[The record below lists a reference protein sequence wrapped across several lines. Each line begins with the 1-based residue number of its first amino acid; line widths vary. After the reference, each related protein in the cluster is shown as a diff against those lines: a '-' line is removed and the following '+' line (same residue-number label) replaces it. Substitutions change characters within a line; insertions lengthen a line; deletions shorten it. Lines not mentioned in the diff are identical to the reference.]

1 MDKKEK
7 STLENSS
14 NSNGLN
20 KKEKTQDN
28 KDKNYIKELNEIEIT
43 NARVREAELKAKS
56 LNRKGLMS
64 NSFLTKALILVGIV
78 VLSVVILN
86 LAINFITTY
95 DITVVGDSMEPTFS
109 SGDKI
114 KINLVNTEDE
124 NTFDRNSFVV
134 IKEGPGSNTM
144 IIKRVIGIPGDK
156 IEYIKGHLF
165 VNGRYVIGPD
175 NGITKSKA
183 LEMYKEIKETG
194 KLDNSIEKEKKADEA
209 AKIEYQNT
217 NNVTTFKP
225 IKLGKGEYWVTSDN
239 LEINTVDSRTLG
251 PISKDLIL
259 GKVKR
264 PLFPLSRDIR

>member
-7 STLENSS
+7 SISDASS
-14 NSNGLN
+14 NSKDLD
-20 KKEKTQDN
+20 KKEKIQDN
-28 KDKNYIKELNEIEIT
+28 EDKDYIRELNEIEIT
-43 NARVREAELKAKS
+43 NAKVRESELKAKS
-56 LNRKGLMS
+56 LNKKGLN
-64 NSFLTKALILVGIV
+64 NSILPKILILVG
-78 VLSVVILN
+78 VVILSVLILN
-86 LAINFITTY
+86 IAINFITTY

-109 SGDKI
+109 NGDKI

-134 IKEGPGSNTM
+134 VKEGPRSNTM
-144 IIKRVIGIPGDK
+144 IIKRVIGVPGDE

-165 VNGRYVIGPD
+165 INGRYVMGPD

-194 KLDNSIEKEKKADEA
+194 KLDNSTEKEKEADN
-209 AKIEYQNT
+209 KGQIEYQNT

-225 IKLGKGEYWVTSDN
+225 IKLKEDEYWITSDN

-251 PISKDLIL
+251 PINKNLIL